1 MHARALAARDGDAI
15 DDIDAPSLW
24 AALLAYTSV
33 RAKRLRAAELD
44 GDRVEGVALDDL
56 LKAGARA
63 FGDVEDGAVAVGL
76 RKRGLLSRETRT
88 KVGDRANGLLDEWLR
103 VGRRRFAEWSHDG
116 AWTSAFLAGAGSAA
130 LLLDEPAALTAFADS
145 KIAARLERAFEG
157 LDLNAAQARP
167 LGYHGG
173 GDSGGGGGSSGD
185 TGFGD
190 GGGDGGGESA
200 TRPRGSA

>member
-1 MHARALAARDGDAI
+1 MTSS
-15 DDIDAPSLW
+15 APPLW
-24 AALLAYTSV
+24 AAAAGV
-33 RAKRLRAAELD
+33 HERAGRNSTTGGGEPGRRP
-44 GDRVEGVALDDL
+44 GWRGWRSTISS
-56 LKAGARA
+56 KAGARA

-88 KVGDRANGLLDEWLR
+88 KVGDRAERHDGPSGCG

-157 LDLNAAQARP
+157 LDLNAVASRARSAT
-167 LGYHGG
+167 HGG
-173 GDSGGGGGSSGD
+173 GDSGGGGGFWSGD
-185 TGFGD
+185 LPVSATAVETAAA
-190 GGGDGGGESA
+190 GEAA